1 MTITT
6 SPAQGGA
13 VQHASYTTRFGSLA
27 SYEKGGVELIAD
39 DARHYAFSNIFEVA
53 GTMPAWD
60 RVAVA
65 KNWEYVLETSRAEGT
80 SPWYTASHDE
90 FAICMDDGGGEVLVE
105 LVKLETPIVTDDV
118 EGAVLVEGDPVGPP
132 MGRIHLK
139 RGHQALLPKGSAYR
153 FVRDGDPGV
162 LLFQTI
168 GGKLTQY
175 RWAEICQT
183 V

>member
-1 MTITT
+1 MSTT

-27 SYEKGGVELIAD
+27 SYDKGGVELIAD

-53 GTMPAWD
+53 ATTQAWE

-65 KNWEYVLETSRAEGT
+65 KNWEYVLEAVRAEGT

-90 FAICMDDGGGEVLVE
+90 FAICMDDSGSEVLVE
-105 LVKLETPIVTDDV
+105 LVKLDTPVAADGI
-118 EGAVLVEGDPVGPP
+118 EGAVLVDGEPAGPK

-153 FVRDGDPGV
+153 FVKHGEPGV
-162 LLFQTI
+162 LLIQTI
-168 GGKLTQY
+168 GGQLTQY